1 MVLVAVG
8 FTVPDALRVL
18 LVVAKSSYSCS
29 AFISESMTLDV
40 LLPHP
45 VGSSGQVQISKLCLK

>member
-45 VGSSGQVQISKLCLK
+45 VV